1 MKFGI
6 FSNGLRGKALAADTY
21 DADLREIE
29 TADRVGFDEA
39 WVSEHIGGPLPDV
52 VPFSELLIAKASGRT
67 QRIRLGSAVRL
78 LPLFHPLDVA
88 TSAAMCDHLLRGR
101 FIFGFGSGV
110 PFLRNMEQRGLS
122 NDARHAMV
130 VESVDFIQRCWTAT
144 EPFDWNGRYWQGTGI
159 AMRPKTF
166 QQPHPPLAVATS
178 HDEMVAMAGARGWTL
193 MIGQFDAPDAIAARA
208 DRYLAAATAAG
219 TAADRNRITVARHI
233 HVAESV
239 DDARRDL
246 RLGAA
251 FAIEQWKKM
260 NPERFRGFLP
270 TTGDAADITYDH
282 AFDSGL
288 FIAGDPDT
296 VYAGIKEQYDA
307 SGGFGT
313 LLVVLG
319 KDWATDDARDRSLE
333 LFMKHVAPRLAELD
347 ANDAPRRAPAAKVA
361 IDAVTASAAAY

>member
-6 FSNGLRGKALAADTY
+6 FSNGLRGKTIAADTY

-29 TADRVGFDEA
+29 TADRTGFDEA

-52 VPFSELLIAKASGRT
+52 VPFSELLIAKAAGRT
-67 QRIRLGSAVRL
+67 ERIRLGTAVRL

-101 FIFGFGSGV
+101 YIFGFGSGV
-110 PFLRNMEQRGLS
+110 PFLRNMEQRGMR
-122 NDARHAMV
+122 NETRHAMV
-130 VESVDFIQRCWTAT
+130 VESIDFIQRCWTAA
-144 EPFDWNGRYWQGTGI
+144 EPFDWDGLFWRGTGI
-159 AMRPKTF
+159 SMRPKPY
-166 QQPHPPLAVATS
+166 QQPHPPMAVATS
-178 HDEMVAMAGARGWTL
+178 QDEMVAMAGERGWTL
-193 MIGQFDAPDAIAARA
+193 MIGQFDAPDAIGARA
-208 DRYLAAATAAG
+208 DRYLAAALAAG
-219 TAADRNRITVARHI
+219 VTGDRNRITVARHI

-239 DDARRDL
+239 GAARSDL
-246 RLGAA
+246 RLGAE

-270 TTGDAADITYDH
+270 ATGTVDDITYDH

-296 VYAGIKEQYDA
+296 VYRAIKEQFDA
-307 SGGFGT
+307 AGGFGT

-333 LFMKHVAPRLAELD
+333 LFMRHVAPRLAALD
-347 ANDAPRRAPAAKVA
+347 ANAAPHRAARAAVA
-361 IDAVTASAAAY
+361 IDAVTATAAAY